1 MATENQFNEITDGLV
16 ALLRSEVV
24 PRQKSID
31 ESGFGHFGPNGLYT
45 DEVRSAFSE
54 VRQASAKA
62 GFYSILLPEEV
73 GGEGLGFEAL
83 YRVWETLFDFCG
95 AEYWLGHQAV
105 SHWSRGPSH
114 LYQYVDKD
122 FRDEILPHLLSGV
135 QTTCF
140 AMSEPDAGS
149 DIWNLRTSAERVDGG
164 WVINGTK
171 QWSTNAPYADWA
183 IVFAVSDRDSFK
195 SHKGG
200 LTGFVVDM
208 HSEGVLLESVIR
220 MFGHAGGDEG
230 IISFQDAFVPDR
242 QTIGEPNNGLTY
254 AMSGVSTGRMY
265 NSARAVGLAR
275 WAVAKALAYA
285 EERKTFGKALIEN
298 QAIAFPLA
306 DSAMEIHAAHLMGI
320 ETAKQ
325 LDQGLEV
332 RNQVSMA
339 KTFSTEMS
347 VRAIDHAIQVHG
359 AMGLTNEIHLT
370 EAWQQMR
377 RTCIADGSSEMM
389 RIQIVKALRRN
400 GVEF

>member
-1 MATENQFNEITDGLV
+1 
-16 ALLRSEVV
+16 
-24 PRQKSID
+24 
-31 ESGFGHFGPNGLYT
+31 
-45 DEVRSAFSE
+45 
-54 VRQASAKA
+54 
-62 GFYSILLPEEV
+62 
-73 GGEGLGFEAL
+73 
-83 YRVWETLFDFCG
+83 
-95 AEYWLGHQAV
+95 
-105 SHWSRGPSH
+105 
-114 LYQYVDKD
+114 
-122 FRDEILPHLLSGV
+122 
-135 QTTCF
+135 
-140 AMSEPDAGS
+140 
-149 DIWNLRTSAERVDGG
+149 
-164 WVINGTK
+164 
-171 QWSTNAPYADWA
+171 
-183 IVFAVSDRDSFK
+183 
-195 SHKGG
+195 
-200 LTGFVVDM
+200 
-208 HSEGVLLESVIR
+208 
-220 MFGHAGGDEG
+220 
-230 IISFQDAFVPDR
+230 
-242 QTIGEPNNGLTY
+242 
-254 AMSGVSTGRMY
+254 MY